1 MKHFSKFL
9 NETYH
14 AKDRNVPGQKAP
26 LANRSQVK
34 QNLDIQKDTSF
45 PSFMRS
51 GLVVMSVI
59 LLASIAI
66 AYGGKFIG
74 TESVTSVISKRI
86 SNKELPIY
94 CVDTSEKKVA
104 LSFDAAWGNC

>member
-14 AKDRNVPGQKAP
+14 AKSSNTG
-26 LANRSQVK
+26 K
-34 QNLDIQKDTSF
+34 QDKTTDKSNINKHNFDIQKDTNI

-59 LLASIAI
+59 LLASIVI
-66 AYGGKFIG
+66 AYGGNITG
-74 TESVTSVISKRI
+74 TQKVTSVFRNRI
-86 SNKELPIY
+86 SNK
-94 CVDTSEKKVA
+94 
-104 LSFDAAWGNC
+104 